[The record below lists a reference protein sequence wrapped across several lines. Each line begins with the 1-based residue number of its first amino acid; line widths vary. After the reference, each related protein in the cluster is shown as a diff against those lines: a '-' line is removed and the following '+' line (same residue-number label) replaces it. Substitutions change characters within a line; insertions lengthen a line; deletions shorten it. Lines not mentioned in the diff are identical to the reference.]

1 MAVRNVR
8 GESLAD
14 QYGEAVKQYQ
24 SIYVPDRSDLSVR
37 PLMVTLLLVVG
48 LVVAAFVGFNIGGS
62 STGVAFGPAVGSR
75 LVRKATAALL
85 FSVFAFV
92 GAWTVGRNV
101 IVTMSEGIVPAAQ
114 FTPIA
119 GVGVLFFTGLSLLVS
134 NLYGVPASTSM
145 TAVGAIVGL
154 GLATGSLNEAL
165 MFTIV
170 SAWIVAPLIGLGIG
184 AVIGRYVYPQL
195 DARLSFTRLQKQLVQ
210 IDTAGRLP
218 RVTFN
223 KNATPRDL
231 VGSLLVLG
239 IACYMGFSAG
249 ASNAANAVAPLVGN
263 GSVTVDQGVLLA
275 VAAISIGG
283 FTIARRTLATVGDGI
298 TDLPI
303 LAALIVSTV
312 GATIITVLSY
322 YGIPASLA
330 VSTTCCIIGLGWGR
344 ASRAATLAEL
354 ASPTQREE
362 PGVTPTTGALTA
374 PLTEG
379 DGPAGPT
386 VGDLASDEAPEPGDP
401 PEGTPDVPQIGEED
415 IEELTAESLF
425 DPAATSRI
433 VALWILTPSIS
444 VVGSYLLFALLL

>member
-1 MAVRNVR
+1 
-8 GESLAD
+8 
-14 QYGEAVKQYQ
+14 
-24 SIYVPDRSDLSVR
+24 
-37 PLMVTLLLVVG
+37 MVSLLVIVG
-48 LVVAAFVGFNIGGS
+48 LLVAAFVGFNIGGS

-75 LVRKATAALL
+75 LVRKATAATL
-85 FSVFAFV
+85 FSVFAFL

-114 FTPIA
+114 FTPVA
-119 GVGVLFFTGLSLLVS
+119 GVGVLFFTGLSLLIS

-154 GLATGSLNEAL
+154 GLATGLLNEAL

-184 AVIGRYVYPQL
+184 AVIGRYIYPQL
-195 DARLSFTRLQKQLVQ
+195 EARLSFTRLERQLLQ
-210 IDTAGRLP
+210 IDRSGRIP
-218 RVTFN
+218 RVRFN
-223 KNATPRDL
+223 TNASRRDL
-231 VGSLLVLG
+231 VGSALVLG

-263 GSVTVDQGVLLA
+263 GAVTVDQGVLLA
-275 VAAISIGG
+275 VAAISLGG

-312 GATIITVLSY
+312 GATIITILSY

-344 ASRAATLAEL
+344 ASRAVTLTEL
-354 ASPTQREE
+354 ATPPTDVEQA
-362 PGVTPTTGALTA
+362 PNLTTGALA
-374 PLTEG
+374 ASSTEENK
-379 DGPAGPT
+379 PAGPT
-386 VGDLASDEAPEPGDP
+386 VGELASGEGPGVEDQQDESPSVP
-401 PEGTPDVPQIGEED
+401 PIGEED

-433 VALWILTPSIS
+433 VILWILTPSLS

>member
-1 MAVRNVR
+1 
-8 GESLAD
+8 
-14 QYGEAVKQYQ
+14 
-24 SIYVPDRSDLSVR
+24 
-37 PLMVTLLLVVG
+37 MVSLLVVVG
-48 LVVAAFVGFNIGGS
+48 LLVAAFVGFNIGGS
-62 STGVAFGPAVGSR
+62 STGVAFGPAVGSK
-75 LVRKATAALL
+75 LVRKVTAAAL
-85 FSVFAFV
+85 FSVFVFI

-134 NLYGVPASTSM
+134 NVYGVPASTSM

-184 AVIGRYVYPQL
+184 AVIGRYLYPQL
-195 DARLSFTRLQKQLVQ
+195 DARLSFTRLERQLIQV
-210 IDTAGRLP
+210 DRSGRVP
-218 RVTFN
+218 RVRFN
-223 KNATPRDL
+223 TNAAPRDL
-231 VGSLLVLG
+231 AGSALVLG

-263 GSVTVDQGVLLA
+263 GAVSIDQGVLLA
-275 VAAISIGG
+275 VAAISLGG
-283 FTIARRTLATVGDGI
+283 FTIARRTLETVGDGI

-303 LAALIVSTV
+303 LAALVVSTV

-344 ASRAATLAEL
+344 ASRAVTLAEL
-354 ASPTQREE
+354 AAPPSTPGSGPT
-362 PGVTPTTGALTA
+362 LTA
-374 PLTEG
+374 DALAAPSTED
-379 DGPAGPT
+379 DGPAAPT
-386 VGDLASDEAPEPGDP
+386 VGELASGAAPEATERADDP
-401 PEGTPDVPQIGEED
+401 PEVPPIGEED

-425 DPAATSRI
+425 DPAATTRI
-433 VALWILTPSIS
+433 VVLWLLTPSLS